1 MSLVLS
7 RYQAFQ
13 RSEDLL
19 RETEKLCEA
28 LTGFSGKSPNVP
40 LTVLQIQIV
49 FAGSPIKAPKRNMPV
64 FFVVS
69 QNIINELLARGG
81 RGL

>member
-7 RYQAFQ
+7 SYQAFQ

-28 LTGFSGKSPNVP
+28 LTGFSGKSPNFP
-40 LTVLQIQIV
+40 LTILQIQIV
-49 FAGSPIKAPKRNMPV
+49 LAGSTVNAPKRIMPD
-64 FFVVS
+64 FCAVS
-69 QNIINELLARGG
+69 QNIINEFLARGG